1 MKKPVQVL
9 FVRRDR
15 DPIRKLEDRIAALD
29 AMQRQL
35 ATKIGGGAHPKKRSA
50 PLRESVKR

>member
-35 ATKIGGGAHPKKRSA
+35 ATKIGGGAHQKQRSA